1 MNDTLDM
8 MAKVMGPIFRKLV
21 GVVAVVVLLIVL
33 GIPVLA
39 VIVMDLLTYGDPPG
53 LFKNDTWQ
61 AIRSLWAGK

>member
-1 MNDTLDM
+1 MNARLIIEWIHKTFGA
-8 MAKVMGPIFRKLV
+8 MAFVFVMLV
-21 GVVAVVVLLIVL
+21 LI